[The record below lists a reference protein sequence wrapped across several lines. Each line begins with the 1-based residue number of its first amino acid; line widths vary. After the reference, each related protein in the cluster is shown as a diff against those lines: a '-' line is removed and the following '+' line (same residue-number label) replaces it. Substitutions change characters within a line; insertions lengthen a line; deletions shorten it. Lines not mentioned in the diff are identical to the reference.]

1 MVSEINEEKFEP
13 YCIWRRNCK
22 GPKPNEEEYAEVE
35 MHLHGF
41 KKDEYRI
48 KPKGKTL
55 TGGKTLTVSG
65 EHSVDA
71 NTKNVFERVFELE
84 RVLDG
89 NKFTH
94 KFSGGILHIKIP
106 KKRSFSTLVRS
117 SMKKLQLIGH
127 HMIPSED
134 TFEMFWKFVQ
144 FVQFVAV
151 VALAFFILK
160 YLPNFCNN
168 VKKLIKC

>member
-22 GPKPNEEEYAEVE
+22 GPKPNEEEYDEVV

-48 KPKGKTL
+48 ERKGKIL
-55 TGGKTLTVSG
+55 PWGKTLTVSG
-65 EHSVDA
+65 EHFVDA
-71 NTKNVFERVFELE
+71 NTKNVFRRDFKLE

-89 NKFTH
+89 NKFTPE
-94 KFSGGILHIKIP
+94 FTGGILSIKIP
-106 KKRSFSTLVRS
+106 RKSPWPFLTLVRS
-117 SMKKLQLIGH
+117 SMKKLALIGH
-127 HMIPSED
+127 HMNPSED

-144 FVQFVAV
+144 FVVV